1 MASPGV
7 FGGGWKPL
15 VGLRVVDDAG
25 PEAASF
31 QLVMLFDGI
40 WMFDCRRE
48 RSMDCLL
55 ASSNCFRNASSRL
68 TSSSIRL
75 SKRYRKIHLPKLTGR
90 NQQLA

>member
-7 FGGGWKPL
+7 CVGTWKPL

-31 QLVMLFDGI
+31 QLVMLLDGI
-40 WMFDCRRE
+40 WMLGGGFE

-55 ASSNCFRNASSRL
+55 VSSNCLRYTSSRL
-68 TSSSIRL
+68 ISSLIKL
-75 SKRYRKIHLPKLTGR
+75 SKRYRKTHLPRLTAKSR
-90 NQQLA
+90 